1 MEVLFPMAL
10 YSFSGPLLRS
20 ATGGPNNRV
29 NVYGSPV
36 HPPALG
42 LRRKQHAV
50 LLTHILQFTT
60 PNLEMQARG

>member
-1 MEVLFPMAL
+1 MEGPFPMAL
-10 YSFSGPLLRS
+10 CSFSGPLLV
-20 ATGGPNNRV
+20 APNNRV

-42 LRRKQHAV
+42 LKRKQHAV
-50 LLTHILQFTT
+50 LLTHKFQFIT